1 MAEASSHLRDGHHRQ
16 PPCGPCATHET
27 QHCNTV
33 THGNNEEPQGD
44 TNIVTNIDD
53 EDIKYKVVP
62 TLLIEEEHMFITE
75 RARNHVVDIM

>member
-1 MAEASSHLRDGHHRQ
+1 MRKPVIESQVRSR
-16 PPCGPCATHET
+16 
-27 QHCNTV
+27 N
-33 THGNNEEPQGD
+33 D